1 MAKKVIGESLKRW
14 DAIAKVTGRARY
26 TADIP
31 TDKKLYA
38 KICRA
43 TITHGVVKSYDI
55 SEALKVE
62 GVVKVVL
69 PEDLPDIKFPTAGHP
84 YTLIQEKRDVEDR
97 NLLTRKVRLYGDEIA
112 AVIAETKLAAEIAV
126 EKIKVEY
133 EEYPFYLEPEE
144 SLAEGAIEIHEGR
157 KNNIIAATDLVK
169 GDMEKGF
176 AESEYIFEGE
186 YRTPKVQHCHME
198 SQIAYAY
205 RDVDQRWVCVSSTQ
219 IPHICRRVIGQAL
232 GLPWGQIRVIKPFIG
247 GGFGNKQDV
256 TIEPLTVA
264 LSMLMDGKVVE
275 LELEREEVLAGTRVR
290 HAISYKFKMGLD
302 KDKKI
307 KALEAH
313 ILSNNGAYASHG
325 HVVGMKGFGILDT
338 LYNLPNFRY
347 EIKTVYTNTATAG
360 AFRGYGVP
368 QVIFAIESFV
378 DDVARRLNEDPL
390 EFRLKNI
397 VPPEVQETNRFFD
410 SAIMD
415 ECIIQGKEKFKWDE
429 RLEKIEKFNK
439 NSKDFKRGLGIA
451 AYSYA
456 SGTYPKAFEIAGCH
470 LRLNQDGSVK
480 MIVGATEIGQGSD
493 TVFKQMVAET
503 LGISPDNVFADA
515 ITDTDYSPYDP
526 GAFAS
531 RQSYVSGMA
540 VRKASELL
548 RTKIF
553 DAVKKFEDL
562 EQHLL
567 DIEDGVIV
575 LKHNRRKVISLADLS
590 LKTFYDNAKGEFLFA
605 EVSHNAH
612 DQSYPM
618 GTSYVEVEVDTKT
631 GRVEVIDI
639 LNVHDSGIILNP
651 TLASGQV
658 EGGIGM
664 GIPYGLAEELRYD
677 VKTGKPLNNTLLDY
691 KMPTAMDLPANMGVM
706 FIETNDPY
714 GPYGNKALGENPLCS
729 PAAAIRNAVVNAIGI
744 EINEIPITP
753 QKLFDALREAGEK

>member
-1 MAKKVIGESLKRW
+1 MTRKIIGEGINRW
-14 DAIAKVTGRARY
+14 DAFAKVTGRAKY
-26 TADIP
+26 TADMP

-43 TITHGVVKSYDI
+43 TITHGMVKSYDI

-62 GVVKVVL
+62 GVLKVVL
-69 PEDLPDIKFPTAGHP
+69 PEDLPNIKFPTAGHP
-84 YTLIQEKRDVEDR
+84 YTLIQEKKDVEDR

-144 SLAEGAIEIHEGR
+144 ALAEGAYEIHEGT

-169 GDMEKGF
+169 GNMEKGF
-176 AESEYIFEGE
+176 EEAEYIFEGE
-186 YRTPKVQHCHME
+186 YKTPKAQHCHME

-205 RDVDQRWVCVSSTQ
+205 QDADRRWVCVSSTQ

-232 GLPWGQIRVIKPFIG
+232 GMPWGQIRVIKPFIG

-264 LSMLMDGKVVE
+264 LSMVMGGKIVE
-275 LELEREEVLAGTRVR
+275 LELEREEVLAMTRVR
-290 HAISYKFKMGLD
+290 HAISYKFKLGLN
-302 KDKKI
+302 KEKKI
-307 KALEAH
+307 TALEAH

-338 LYNLPNFRY
+338 LYDLPNFRY

-368 QVIFAIESFV
+368 QVIFGIESFME
-378 DDVARRLNEDPL
+378 DVARKLGEDPV

-397 VPPEVQETNRFFD
+397 VPPEKQELNRFFD
-410 SAIMD
+410 SAVMD
-415 ECIIQGKEKFKWDE
+415 ECIIKGKNTFKWE
-429 RLEKIEKFNK
+429 EKIKEIEEFNK
-439 NSKDFKRGLGIA
+439 NHKNFKRGIGMA

-480 MIVGATEIGQGSD
+480 MLVGATEIGQGSD
-493 TVFKQMVAET
+493 TVFRQMVAET
-503 LGISPDNVFADA
+503 LGISVDNVFADP
-515 ITDTDYSPYDP
+515 ITDTDYAPYDP

-531 RQSYVSGMA
+531 RQSYVTGMA
-540 VRKASELL
+540 VRKAAEKL
-548 RTKIF
+548 RSKIF

-567 DIEDGVIV
+567 EIENGVIV
-575 LKHNRRKVISLADLS
+575 LKHNKRPVISLADLS

-618 GTSYVEVEVDTKT
+618 GTSFAVVEVDMKT
-631 GRVEVIDI
+631 GKVEVVDI
-639 LNVHDSGIILNP
+639 MNVHDSGIILNP
-651 TLASGQV
+651 VLASGQV
-658 EGGIGM
+658 EGGMGM
-664 GIPYGLAEELRYD
+664 GIPYGLSEELRYD
-677 VKTGKPLNNTLLDY
+677 EKTGKPLNNTLLDY
-691 KMPTAMDLPANMGVM
+691 KMPTAMDLPNMDYI
-706 FIETNDPY
+706 FIENEDPY
-714 GPYGNKALGENPLCS
+714 GPYGNKAIGENPLCS
-729 PAAAIRNAVVNAIGI
+729 PAAAIRNAIVNAINV